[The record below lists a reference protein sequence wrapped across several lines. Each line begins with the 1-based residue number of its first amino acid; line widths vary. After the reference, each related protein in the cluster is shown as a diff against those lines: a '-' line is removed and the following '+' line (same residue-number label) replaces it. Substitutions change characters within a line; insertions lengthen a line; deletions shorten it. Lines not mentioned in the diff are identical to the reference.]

1 MPVIRQVRK
10 HGHATATLWY
20 KILPKSLTTPRV
32 GLMGN
37 PSDGFN
43 GKTIAM
49 TIANFWAEV
58 TLLETQTL
66 VIQMTTYSYKLKHLH
81 SVLKYCDLCRF

>member
-1 MPVIRQVRK
+1 
-10 HGHATATLWY
+10 
-20 KILPKSLTTPRV
+20 
-32 GLMGN
+32 MGN

-66 VIQMTTYSYKLKHLH
+66 VIQTNTFL
-81 SVLKYCDLCRF
+81 